1 MITSPNTPV
10 KRLLFATGLTAAAV
24 AVVPAGASAHSYS
37 YNNYK
42 HADADYSKEVD
53 TDDRDERRCERLGYR
68 LDRLNGSFDQYN
80 ENRTM
85 RTQTVIDKINDR
97 ECQVDGTIVDAL
109 VNNGNFTTLVTAVQ
123 AAGLAEALSAPG
135 DKTVF
140 APTDQA
146 FANLPEGTVDALV
159 ADPATLASI
168 LTYHVVDGAVD
179 AETVVGLEE
188 AATLNGQNVSVDV
201 REDGVYIND
210 SKLVLTDIMTSNGI
224 VHAIDAVLK
233 SYMI

>member
-1 MITSPNTPV
+1 MITSLNTPV

-24 AVVPAGASAHSYS
+24 VVVPAGASAHSYS

-68 LDRLNGSFDQYN
+68 LDRLNGNFDQYN

-97 ECQVDGTIVDAL
+97 ECQTDGTIVDAL

-146 FANLPEGTVDALV
+146 FANLPEGTVEALV
-159 ADPATLASI
+159 ADPSTLASI

-188 AATLNGQNVSVDV
+188 ATTLNGQNVAVDV

-210 SKLVLTDIMTSNGI
+210 SKLVLTDIMTNNGI
-224 VHAIDAVLK
+224 VHVIDAVLMPK
-233 SYMI
+233 M